1 MRFNIEI
8 DMTREP
14 NDSELEATGK
24 HDESC
29 SDTDNIKREIKSFL
43 EGLDF
48 KSVALSVE
56 EVGKK

>member
-8 DMTREP
+8 DMTRES

-24 HDESC
+24 HDESW

-43 EGLDF
+43 EGLGF

>member
-1 MRFNIEI
+1 MKFNIEI

-24 HDESC
+24 YDESW
-29 SDTDNIKREIKSFL
+29 SDIDNIKREIKSFL